1 MKQQRITKPI
11 LMARPI
17 VYDLQRTI
25 LLKRFLVIL
34 EIYKNKEKVVKR
46 EKDFHQLK
54 YIVKS

>member
-1 MKQQRITKPI
+1 
-11 LMARPI
+11 MARPI